1 MWNIITDSSC
11 DWLPEN
17 YEDFRFEKIPFIM
30 NIEDRQYLDTPDLDV
45 DEMLRAKRSRNR
57 AMSLPLR
64 FPRNCPEAIT
74 VPVLPGIWCWQKNL
88 TRRSMLSIPSVQAR
102 P

>member
-30 NIEDRQYLDTPDLDV
+30 NIEDRQYLDTPDLDG
-45 DEMLRAKRSRNR
+45 AK
-57 AMSLPLR
+57 
-64 FPRNCPEAIT
+64 
-74 VPVLPGIWCWQKNL
+74 
-88 TRRSMLSIPSVQAR
+88 
-102 P
+102 